1 VLIIQEPGNAAP
13 DKVLTL
19 SANLDLDGDKRMF
32 DQLSSRLQKVMKF
45 LRGEGKI
52 TDKNMAEA
60 LKMMRMSF
68 LEADVNYRVVKEFE
82 ESLKVKA
89 LDQKVLLSLTPAQ
102 QVIKIIKDE
111 LTFLLGQDVK
121 RLTFAS
127 HPPSIFM
134 LVGLQGS
141 GKTTT
146 CGKLAKW
153 VLGLKKSPLLVSFD
167 LKRPAAQ
174 EQLKMIAGIL
184 KLPFYEMSKEQM
196 ASPSDALKELLK
208 FTENR
213 GYDTL
218 IVDTA
223 GRLHID
229 EELMNELWI
238 VKNVLKP
245 TELIY
250 VGDSMTGQDAVK
262 SAQLFEEK
270 IGLTSVIL
278 TKLDGDARGGAA
290 LSIVSVTGKPI
301 KFIGVGEKFDKLEVF
316 HPDRMASR
324 ILGMGDILSLIE
336 KAEEEADLEEAE
348 ALARKLKKQE
358 MTFEDFKKQL
368 VQMKKMGSLSQFLNL
383 LPQSGPFKKM
393 AQISIDDRKIIH
405 FEAIINSMTKE
416 ERENPKIID
425 GSRRSRI
432 AKGSGRPVSEV
443 NQLLKQF
450 AEMNK
455 MMKRSQF
462 QKLISSLPQ

>member
-1 VLIIQEPGNAAP
+1 
-13 DKVLTL
+13 
-19 SANLDLDGDKRMF
+19 MF

-52 TDKNMAEA
+52 TERNMAEA
-60 LKMMRMSF
+60 LKMIRMTF
-68 LEADVNYRVVKEFE
+68 LEADVNYRVVKDFE
-82 ESLKVKA
+82 ESVKNKA
-89 LDQKVLLSLTPAQ
+89 LDQKVLMSLTPAQ
-102 QVIKIIKDE
+102 QVIKIVRDE
-111 LTFLLGQDVK
+111 LTSLLGQEAEK
-121 RLTFAS
+121 LKFAS

-153 VLGLKKSPLLVSFD
+153 VLSLQKNPLLVSFD

-174 EQLKMIAGIL
+174 DQLKMISKML
-184 KLPFYEMSKEQM
+184 NLPFYEMTKDQM
-196 ASPSDALKELLK
+196 TSPSGALKQLLK
-208 FTENR
+208 HTGNKGF
-213 GYDTL
+213 DPL

-229 EELMNELWI
+229 DELMEELRM
-238 VKNVLKP
+238 VKDILKP
-245 TELIY
+245 IELIY

-270 IGLTSVIL
+270 IGLTSIIL
-278 TKLDGDARGGAA
+278 SKLDGDARGGAA

-301 KFIGVGEKFDKLEVF
+301 KFVGVGEKFDKLEVF

-324 ILGMGDILSLIE
+324 ILGMGDILSLVE
-336 KAEEEADLEEAE
+336 KAEKEADLEEAE

-358 MTFEDFKKQL
+358 LTFEDFKKQL
-368 VQMKKMGSLSQFLNL
+368 VQMKKMGSLSQVMNL
-383 LPQSGPFKKM
+383 MPQAGPMKGLAKLDVDDKK
-393 AQISIDDRKIIH
+393 ILH
-405 FEAIINSMTKE
+405 FEAIINSMTME
-416 ERENPKIID
+416 ERENPKILN
-425 GSRRSRI
+425 GSRRARI

-450 AEMNK
+450 AEMKK
-455 MMKRSQF
+455 MMKKSHF
-462 QKLISSLPQ
+462 QKLLSSLPSSH